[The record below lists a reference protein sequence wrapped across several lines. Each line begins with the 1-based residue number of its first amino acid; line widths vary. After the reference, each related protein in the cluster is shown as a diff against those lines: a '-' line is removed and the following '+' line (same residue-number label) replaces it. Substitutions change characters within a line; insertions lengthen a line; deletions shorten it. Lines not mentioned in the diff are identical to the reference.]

1 MQGQAVVEYLGR
13 RPAIKSQSLVGSVT
27 AASNFDETKGAM
39 INKMSDA
46 VINLLSDHDEQRD
59 SDGLSKSFKQ
69 TVLISTA
76 IQLGAAGVAIMTAS
90 SSLPVV
96 SGLTSSCAL
105 AASGAMLMAHGKNS
119 VSSQYQEIWQDRQ
132 SQLDEIIGA
141 VSSREIEK
149 VDQKV
154 RRSIAPY
161 TRFVETEEAR
171 ISSMTVECEAV
182 RASAQ
187 ALRQRINKLYR

>member
-1 MQGQAVVEYLGR
+1 M
-13 RPAIKSQSLVGSVT
+13 GSVT
-27 AASNFDETKGAM
+27 AASKFDETKGAM
-39 INKMSDA
+39 LNKMSDA
-46 VINLLSDHDEQRD
+46 VTNLLSDHDEQRD
-59 SDGLSKSFKQ
+59 YDDLSKSFKQ
-69 TVLISTA
+69 IVLLSTA
-76 IQLGAAGVAIMTAS
+76 FQLGAAGVAIMTAS

-96 SGLTSSCAL
+96 SGLTGSCAL
-105 AASGAMLMAHGKNS
+105 AASGAMLMTHGTKR

-132 SQLDEIIGA
+132 SQLDEVIEA
-141 VSSREIEK
+141 VSLREIEK
-149 VDQKV
+149 IDQKV

-187 ALRQRINKLYR
+187 ALRQRISKLYR